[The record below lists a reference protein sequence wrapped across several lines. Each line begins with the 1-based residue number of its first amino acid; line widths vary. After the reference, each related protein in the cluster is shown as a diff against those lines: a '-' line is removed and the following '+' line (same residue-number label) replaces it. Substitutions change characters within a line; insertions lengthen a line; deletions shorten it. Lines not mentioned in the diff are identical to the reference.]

1 MNTWLGGIST
11 AKSKASKYAELYN
24 SASFW
29 ETVTKLVSKYS
40 WRRTL
45 SETPV
50 ILNFGQIFRLENG
63 RRREVTLVFL
73 QRCDTDQVQYNRIVY
88 TRIMNTWLGGISTA
102 KSKA

>member
-40 WRRTL
+40 WGRTL